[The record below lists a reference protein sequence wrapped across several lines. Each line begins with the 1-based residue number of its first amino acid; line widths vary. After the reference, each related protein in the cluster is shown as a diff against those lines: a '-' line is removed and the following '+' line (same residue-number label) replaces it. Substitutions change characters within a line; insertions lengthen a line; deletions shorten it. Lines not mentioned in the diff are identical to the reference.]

1 MEVLWVLPVAVLLV
15 GLYVLFRA
23 FVRLQAAMQEV
34 RGNLAELAEIA
45 PRLQGLA
52 QDVAQL
58 SESIEEKRQQ

>member
-23 FVRLQAAMQEV
+23 FVRLQAAMKEV